1 MVNQLLKPLGLL
13 VLVAIAMR
21 VAWEMVQPVLVPLS
35 VLVLVLAI
43 LTVVLRGRVS

>member
-1 MVNQLLKPLGLL
+1 MVNQLFKPLALL

-21 VAWEMVQPVLVPLS
+21 VAWEMVQPVLLPLS
-35 VLVLVLAI
+35 VLVLVLAV

>member
-1 MVNQLLKPLGLL
+1 MVNQLLKPLAPL

>member
-35 VLVLVLAI
+35 VLVLVLAV

>member
-1 MVNQLLKPLGLL
+1 MVNQLLKPLALL

-35 VLVLVLAI
+35 VLVLVLAV